1 MSMGAGPAVS
11 TAADSG
17 HHRHNAGAA
26 ASTKSTAA
34 AQGGD
39 VSAPAKAQ
47 VAAAKAERVH
57 VARVAALA
65 YYAFAS
71 MGAQY
76 FVKVRKE

>member
-1 MSMGAGPAVS
+1 MSMGAGRAVS
-11 TAADSG
+11 MAADSG
-17 HHRHNAGAA
+17 HDRHHAGAA
-26 ASTKSTAA
+26 ASTKSAAA

-47 VAAAKAERVH
+47 MAIAKAERAH
-57 VARVAALA
+57 VARIAALA